1 MHGCQGDSREH
12 ENILFVV
19 YKDADFLG
27 DVKFSYEGSP
37 QFMANQKP
45 NWAVFEFGE
54 KMPIA
59 KCMENKDKLKI
70 EALKCLPLLA
80 SASFDEDLGRFE
92 ITYEGAYI
100 QQSLVEKLKREK
112 PHDFA
117 DWISSGNTDSTIHP
131 DDLFFE
137 VGKCNAF

>member
-59 KCMENKDKLKI
+59 KCEVRSANVGLGGVGEQGAGGEPG
-70 EALKCLPLLA
+70 EAGGGLLERVA
-80 SASFDEDLGRFE
+80 AGERRG
-92 ITYEGAYI
+92 
-100 QQSLVEKLKREK
+100 V
-112 PHDFA
+112 
-117 DWISSGNTDSTIHP
+117 
-131 DDLFFE
+131 
-137 VGKCNAF
+137 